1 MGGAEPRRWSAAEH
15 GPVHSPSG
23 RAFGGVLLRLA
34 SHRRLGQ
41 VFLQWT
47 CCHELNARSLHTLS
61 GRPVVQNVSFDVFFF
76 SFVSF
81 VERTI
86 YQIFTEHLMCADIEQ
101 EMDRWITI
109 CCLFGSP
116 AQQSRQN
123 PRKCWTMVSAAA
135 GCHASICIRA
145 GMARGLAAST
155 EEAACA
161 LALSFHLRHSHA
173 WGTTLSHSRPWHS
186 DHYPSSTQPI
196 T

>member
-1 MGGAEPRRWSAAEH
+1 
-15 GPVHSPSG
+15 
-23 RAFGGVLLRLA
+23 
-34 SHRRLGQ
+34 
-41 VFLQWT
+41 
-47 CCHELNARSLHTLS
+47 
-61 GRPVVQNVSFDVFFF
+61 
-76 SFVSF
+76 
-81 VERTI
+81 
-86 YQIFTEHLMCADIEQ
+86 MCADIEQ

-173 WGTTLSHSRPWHS
+173 
-186 DHYPSSTQPI
+186 
-196 T
+196 